1 MATIDWPERLLLRLS
16 IGGHEAEG
24 KVWTH
29 ARRNAAAKAR
39 SGERADQIDLSWLS
53 PAERAALRR
62 QLNRLRASKAAQESP
77 SSEAGENRR
86 LEASYGLIAVAGAAR
101 TSREDEVRYR
111 VGPNI
116 WDLPQCASI
125 PYDQL
130 VSDCWVG

>member
-29 ARRNAAAKAR
+29 ARHNAAATAR

-62 QLNRLRASKAAQESP
+62 QLNRLRASKAAQESS
-77 SSEAGENRR
+77 SSEAGESKARGLLWSNRR
-86 LEASYGLIAVAGAAR
+86 CRSCPDITRGRGAL
-101 TSREDEVRYR
+101 S
-111 VGPNI
+111 
-116 WDLPQCASI
+116 S
-125 PYDQL
+125 
-130 VSDCWVG
+130 

>member
-29 ARRNAAAKAR
+29 ARHNAAATAR

-62 QLNRLRASKAAQESP
+62 QLIDCAPARRHKRA
-77 SSEAGENRR
+77 RR
-86 LEASYGLIAVAGAAR
+86 LK
-101 TSREDEVRYR
+101 
-111 VGPNI
+111 
-116 WDLPQCASI
+116 
-125 PYDQL
+125 L
-130 VSDCWVG
+130 VKIEGSKRPMV